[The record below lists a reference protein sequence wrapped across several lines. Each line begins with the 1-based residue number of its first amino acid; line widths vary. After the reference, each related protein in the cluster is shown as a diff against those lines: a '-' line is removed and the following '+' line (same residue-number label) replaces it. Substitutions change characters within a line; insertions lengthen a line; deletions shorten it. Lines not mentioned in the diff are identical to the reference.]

1 MRARQ
6 TLARNVAARREIGL
20 ICVWMMKTCYRSSV
34 LSPPPACLKTAA
46 RDPVLSQA
54 RRVTDHLHEQR
65 DDDSIDLSCRTRV
78 P

>member
-34 LSPPPACLKTAA
+34 LWGGTEWGWGAG